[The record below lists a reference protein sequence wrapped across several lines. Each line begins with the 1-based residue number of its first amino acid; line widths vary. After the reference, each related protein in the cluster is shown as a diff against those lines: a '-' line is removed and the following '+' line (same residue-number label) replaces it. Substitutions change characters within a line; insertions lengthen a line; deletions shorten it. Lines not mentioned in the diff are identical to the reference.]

1 MKNVKCLSVAVAVV
15 MLVCAAPVFA
25 GTLTVTSSVDTYPD
39 ATAGSLRAILA
50 QASDGDTITFDAS
63 LAGET
68 INIVTVPTAHEDSSL
83 VVDKAVIIQGP
94 EGGIVIDG
102 GWNKVAASDTGGRIF
117 LIKEGLSKVV
127 FNNVTM
133 RRGHSR
139 PWGVYNNLFV
149 QGGAVGAYSPV
160 RFESCTFVEN
170 AGCDIN
176 VNWVPAGRGGGAIY
190 AEADVELVSC
200 RLEGNCIPA
209 GSVSYG
215 GAIYMA
221 QGALVARNCVFD
233 SNYSRSYCGG
243 IRMAPEATSVLLEDC
258 LVEHGYCPGGNGA
271 HAGFMWANM
280 SNAAGKFIR
289 FNRCVFRDNYLEAA
303 GGFGGAL
310 YAESAVPVTITDCEF
325 SECRT
330 GNGGAVR
337 SHGNPTIFVNC
348 TFTGGASSGDSWGP
362 ALDIRNTTYFV
373 NCTFGG
379 NVFLDM
385 QNSGGGSAI
394 TLGNPTMLLNCVLAY
409 NYRNVGDGATGDI
422 LTNNDIGKFNSSWTC
437 VNTIA
442 NGVDANGAAITLAL
456 TLEDVDSASKIFADY
471 RSVDSVKFF
480 GTTAAL
486 RQSLVFP
493 DYIADKSGKYRSR
506 VFAPVKGGLL
516 DGTGWPVKV
525 NADYTH
531 ICYSVDGGATWTDL
545 YTSGTPDDSTLALI
559 SADQRGVPYKNG
571 VPPIGAATYVET
583 SDSGLL
589 IVVR

>member
-1 MKNVKCLSVAVAVV
+1 MKKLILTLAVACATTLVV
-15 MLVCAAPVFA
+15 AR
-25 GTLTVTSSVDTYPD
+25 TITVTSTADEYP
-39 ATAGSLRAILA
+39 TGPEGSLRAALA
-50 QASDGDTITFDAS
+50 AAEDGDTITFDTS
-63 LAGET
+63 LAGGT

-83 VVDKAVIIQGP
+83 VVDKSVTIQGP

-139 PWGVYNNLFV
+139 PWGAYNNLFV

-160 RFESCTFVEN
+160 RFEDCAFVEN

-176 VNWVPAGRGGGAIY
+176 VNWIPAGRGGGAIY
-190 AEADVELVSC
+190 AEADVELVFC
-200 RLEGNCIPA
+200 RLEGNSIPA

-233 SNYSRSYCGG
+233 SNYSRSFCGG
-243 IRMAPEATSVLLEDC
+243 IRMAPDATSVLLEDC
-258 LVEHGYCPGGNGA
+258 LVEHGYCPGGNGV

-280 SNAAGKFIR
+280 SNVAGKFIR
-289 FNRCVFRDNYLEAA
+289 FNRCAFRDNYLETA

-337 SHGNPTIFVNC
+337 SHGNPTVYVNC
-348 TFTGGASSGDSWGP
+348 TFTGGASRDDSWGP
-362 ALDIRNTTYFV
+362 ALDIRNTTYLV

-385 QNSGGGSAI
+385 RNSGGGSAI
-394 TLGNPTMLLNCVLAY
+394 ALGNPTTLLNCVLAY

-422 LTNNDIGKFNSSWTC
+422 LTNSDIGKFSSSWTC

-442 NGVDANGAAITLAL
+442 NGVDAKGVPITLASKL
-456 TLEDVDSASKIFADY
+456 DVVDSASKIFADY

-493 DYIADKSGKYRSR
+493 ELASDDNGKYRSR
-506 VFAPVKGGLL
+506 VFAPAKGGLL
-516 DGTGWPVKV
+516 DGTGWLVKA

-531 ICYSVDGGATWTDL
+531 ICYSSDGGGTWTDL
-545 YTSGTPDDSTLALI
+545 YKNGTPDDSTLAPI
-559 SADQRGVPYKNG
+559 TADQRGVPYKNG
-571 VPPIGAATYVET
+571 VPPIGAATVAET
-583 SDSGLL
+583 SASGLQ
-589 IVVR
+589 IFIR